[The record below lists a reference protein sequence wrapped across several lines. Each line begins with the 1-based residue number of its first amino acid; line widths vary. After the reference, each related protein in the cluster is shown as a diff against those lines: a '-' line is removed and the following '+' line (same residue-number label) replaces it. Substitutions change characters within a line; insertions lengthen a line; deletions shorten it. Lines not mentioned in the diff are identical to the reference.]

1 MLVITGPSLDI
12 NIKTPTLEMVTR
24 SWTLPELVR
33 SLQRAGAEERMRMV
47 AVLLTML
54 AHQVTT
60 HFKCEASSLKYF
72 IYLSSNL

>member
-33 SLQRAGAEERMRMV
+33 SLQRERMRMV

-54 AHQVTT
+54 AHQVTR
-60 HFKCEASSLKYF
+60 HSFNVKLH
-72 IYLSSNL
+72 L